1 MSTIRSLAVLTLA
14 GWAAAAAG
22 QGHGGA
28 AGERTPPPLFDDLG
42 SYHRTV
48 ATSSESVQA
57 YFDQGL
63 RLLFAFNLEEAQ
75 RSFEEAT
82 ARDPECAAC
91 WWGLGMSLS
100 PHYNLPGLAD
110 RTAAG
115 ARAVARGLAVAAEKP
130 AIERDLL
137 AALSKRLSDPAP
149 DSPEGFAALDRAY
162 AEAMEAL
169 AKRYPDDLE
178 VQAYYAEALM
188 NLRPW
193 KLWTMSGEPEPGTL
207 EILGVLESVLARNPD
222 HPAANHMLIHAYEA
236 SPTPEKAVAA
246 AERVG
251 KTMPGAAHM
260 VHMPAHIWAQIGR
273 WDLSAQA
280 NRDAVAVDRRYLA
293 RVPNATQGF
302 YGMYYGHNF
311 QFLWW
316 SAVQQGRYAE
326 ALENAR
332 AVQQGTP
339 LEMLRAFPG
348 YDFLLEYPIW
358 TQIRFEKW
366 TEALAEPAPPE
377 EFAYAT
383 AVWRAARGVAFA
395 RTGRLEEAAAELA
408 RVDAA
413 RAATPEGAVQA
424 LNSAGVLLG
433 IARDWLEAEI
443 ARAKGDAGAAIAGLR
458 RAFEAEGTLVYS
470 EPSDWYISVGPYF
483 AEVLLAA
490 GRTDEAASALAVELE
505 RYRDTG
511 WALATY
517 STALERAGR
526 KEEAGKAR
534 ARFQE
539 VWATADTLAPGTR

>member
-1 MSTIRSLAVLTLA
+1 
-14 GWAAAAAG
+14 
-22 QGHGGA
+22 
-28 AGERTPPPLFDDLG
+28 
-42 SYHRTV
+42 
-48 ATSSESVQA
+48 
-57 YFDQGL
+57 
-63 RLLFAFNLEEAQ
+63 
-75 RSFEEAT
+75 
-82 ARDPECAAC
+82 
-91 WWGLGMSLS
+91 
-100 PHYNLPGLAD
+100 
-110 RTAAG
+110 
-115 ARAVARGLAVAAEKP
+115 
-130 AIERDLL
+130 
-137 AALSKRLSDPAP
+137 
-149 DSPEGFAALDRAY
+149 
-162 AEAMEAL
+162 MEAL
-169 AKRYPDDLE
+169 SKRYPDDLE
-178 VQAYYAEALM
+178 VQSYYAEALM

-207 EILGVLESVLARNPD
+207 EVLGVLESVLARNPD

-293 RVPNATQGF
+293 RVPNAAKGF

-326 ALENAR
+326 ALENAK

-395 RTGRLEEAAAELA
+395 RTGRLEEATAELA

-413 RAATPEGAVQA
+413 RTATPEGAVQA
-424 LNSAGVLLG
+424 LNSAAVLLG
-433 IARDWLEAEI
+433 IARDWVEAEI
-443 ARAKGDAGAAIAGLR
+443 ARAQGDAVGAIPALR

-470 EPSDWYISVGPYF
+470 EPSDWYISVGPYY
-483 AEVLLAA
+483 AEALLAA
-490 GRTDEAASALAVELE
+490 GQTDEAARALAVELD

-517 STALERAGR
+517 GDALERAGR
-526 KEEAGKAR
+526 AEEAGKAK
-534 ARFQE
+534 ARFRE
-539 VWATADTLAPGTR
+539 VWATADTPAPGTR